1 MKFIAS
7 SALLVLASI
16 VLPSTLAQSSEWLSN
31 DAVSYAAKKTTTPAK
46 NSTSHPLVKLVSET
60 QFCFFLPPGPKL
72 DVATHEDI
80 GVAHCTKSN
89 VIPGVKT
96 FPTGFITVAHFQQ
109 TSTYVQVTGYMN
121 SKLFG
126 LIPTD
131 EGGQYDNHGNGKPV
145 GAQCSGY
152 NYFVNVVEPADNR
165 YCIRCCQ
172 NKVDCN
178 TGRSAYG
185 CMRVVPGDYSGNTH
199 VNNVLSEINQTP
211 EGSGESTADS
221 SAEEDS
227 EVKEILTETIQYAK
241 DHPDVSEIQAEW
253 DRMTKSLVHSYP
265 DLESQ
270 LNDVKST
277 TDSYT
282 TVEEWNT
289 FFTALESKLSSSTE
303 HNDAV
308 DDTTT
313 TTTTPT
319 AAASA
324 ESDYV
329 TNEQLEQEIS
339 DIREEFN
346 ERIEELQN

>member
-1 MKFIAS
+1 MKFLAS
-7 SALLVLASI
+7 SALLVLSAL
-16 VLPSTLAQSSEWLSN
+16 VLPSTLAQSSEWLST
-31 DAVSYAAKKTTTPAK
+31 DAVSYAAKPKTTTAK

-60 QFCFFLPPGPKL
+60 EFCFFLPPGPKL

-80 GVAHCTKSN
+80 GVAHCTKSS

-96 FPTGFITVAHFQQ
+96 FPKGFITVAHYEQ

-152 NYFVNVVEPADNR
+152 NFFVNVVEPADNR

-211 EGSGESTADS
+211 EGSGETATDS

-270 LNDVKST
+270 LDDVKST
-277 TDSYT
+277 TDTYT

-289 FFTALESKLSSSTE
+289 FFTALESKLASEE
-303 HNDAV
+303 HTDAV
-308 DDTTT
+308 EDTASTT
-313 TTTTPT
+313 DNDTASTTD
-319 AAASA
+319 SDN
-324 ESDYV
+324 DYV
-329 TNEQLEQEIS
+329 TNAQLEQEIA
-339 DIREEFN
+339 DLKAEFN